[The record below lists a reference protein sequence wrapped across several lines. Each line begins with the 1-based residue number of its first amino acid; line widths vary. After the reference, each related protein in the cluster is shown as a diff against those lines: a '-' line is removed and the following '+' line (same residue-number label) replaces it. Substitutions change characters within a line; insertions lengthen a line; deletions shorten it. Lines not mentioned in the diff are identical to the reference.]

1 MRPIFSPRARVKLRS
16 PADVGSASWV
26 EGTSEA
32 ATLLVFL
39 RPLAR
44 GAMATA
50 VGAVVGSVVAF
61 SSGPLLSP
69 GPEKSGSLGLTARAT
84 VAWVAFAVRGFAD
97 VAIAGARSSVLT
109 SSFSSTTTLRWG
121 GLDDS
126 VVAAEIGRGGC
137 AAAFPL
143 LSPAVLGAAFCVA
156 LLSREDFAV
165 ASTLRPDGAV
175 CSSLLTVGLPNW
187 ATCVLE

>member
-39 RPLAR
+39 RALAR

-69 GPEKSGSLGLTARAT
+69 GPEKSGSFGLTARAP
-84 VAWVAFAVRGFAD
+84 VGGVVAFAAGGFAD
-97 VAIAGARSSVLT
+97 DAIAGGRSSVLT

-121 GLDDS
+121 GLDDCA
-126 VVAAEIGRGGC
+126 VATEVGRVAC
-137 AAAFPL
+137 AAAFLL
-143 LSPAVLGAAFCVA
+143 LSPAVLA
-156 LLSREDFAV
+156 
-165 ASTLRPDGAV
+165 
-175 CSSLLTVGLPNW
+175 
-187 ATCVLE
+187 

>member
-26 EGTSEA
+26 EGTSGA

-69 GPEKSGSLGLTARAT
+69 GPEKSGSFGLTARAT

-97 VAIAGARSSVLT
+97 DAIAGGRSSVLT
-109 SSFSSTTTLRWG
+109 SSFSCTTTLRWG

-126 VVAAEIGRGGC
+126 AVASVGRFGC
-137 AAAFPL
+137 AAVL
-143 LSPAVLGAAFCVA
+143 VLS
-156 LLSREDFAV
+156 FAPV
-165 ASTLRPDGAV
+165 SFTPDKRQQNIAE
-175 CSSLLTVGLPNW
+175 SPT
-187 ATCVLE
+187 